1 MNNKLKESDIVK
13 LIQEE
18 AAAKGHVL
26 WRNNSGALWDRNGR
40 LIRYGLAN
48 DSKKKNSRIKSSDLI
63 GIKKVTITQDMVG
76 KTFGLFMCREV
87 KINGWKYKGND
98 REVAQKNFLDIVIE
112 MGGDACFASDIG
124 TI

>member
-1 MNNKLKESDIVK
+1 MNNKLKETDIVK

-18 AAAKGHVL
+18 AAAKGHIL
-26 WRNNSGALWDRNGR
+26 WRNNSGALRDRNGR

-48 DSKKKNSRIKSSDLI
+48 DSKKTNSTIKSSDLI

-76 KTFGLFMCREV
+76 KTVGLFMCREV
-87 KINGWKYKGND
+87 KITGWKYKAD
-98 REVAQKNFLDIVIE
+98 EREVAQKNFLDIVID
-112 MGGDACFASDIG
+112 MGGDACFATDIG